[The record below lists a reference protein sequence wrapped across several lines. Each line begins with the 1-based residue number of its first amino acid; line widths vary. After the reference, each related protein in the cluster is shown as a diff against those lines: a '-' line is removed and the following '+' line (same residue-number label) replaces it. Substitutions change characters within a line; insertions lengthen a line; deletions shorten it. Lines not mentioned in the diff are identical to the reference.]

1 MIKKTFKHPS
11 VSVWLVPKKEQE
23 DRLRETIDRLAGKY
37 NSSGFI
43 PHISVYVLG
52 NAAASEEVIK
62 IVKEEVGGVVP
73 IEIEAMM
80 VGYSDAF
87 TQTLYV
93 QYKKND
99 SLVVFYNQLKRRL
112 GDIQK
117 YELNPHLSLVYSHKM
132 SNEDK
137 EKEMKEVD
145 YPKMLVLDR
154 AMVIVKDG
162 GGIAKEEDVLDWRV
176 ELETKLLG

>member
-1 MIKKTFKHPS
+1 
-11 VSVWLVPKKEQE
+11 
-23 DRLRETIDRLAGKY
+23 
-37 NSSGFI
+37 
-43 PHISVYVLG
+43 
-52 NAAASEEVIK
+52 
-62 IVKEEVGGVVP
+62 
-73 IEIEAMM
+73 
-80 VGYSDAF
+80 
-87 TQTLYV
+87 
-93 QYKKND
+93 
-99 SLVVFYNQLKRRL
+99 
-112 GDIQK
+112 
-117 YELNPHLSLVYSHKM
+117 M